1 MSFIFSDAVVAQVLD
16 ELGLQMADEL
26 SGKYSD
32 FIDSCA
38 QQCIFLLICYVWYHL
53 INVGHLIHFSPHVLS
68 GDK

>member
-26 SGKYSD
+26 SGKCSD
-32 FIDSCA
+32 FIDSWA
-38 QQCIFLLICYVWYHL
+38 QQRIFLHICYV
-53 INVGHLIHFSPHVLS
+53 GHFIHFSQHVLS